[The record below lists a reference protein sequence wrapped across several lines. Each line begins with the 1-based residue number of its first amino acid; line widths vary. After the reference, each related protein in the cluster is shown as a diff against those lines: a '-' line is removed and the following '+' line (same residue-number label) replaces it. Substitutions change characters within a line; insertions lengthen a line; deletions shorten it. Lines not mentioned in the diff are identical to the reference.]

1 MQKRLLP
8 PKEKASKS
16 KINGRPGLQLKS
28 SFEENPFQ
36 TYSEL
41 SNKLKI
47 ECPDIS
53 EPPGKQSI
61 RRFMIKNGFKLRRLP
76 KKPFISAINQEK

>member
-1 MQKRLLP
+1 MQKRILP
-8 PKEKASKS
+8 PEEKASKS
-16 KINGRPGLQLKS
+16 KINGRLGLQLKNS
-28 SFEENPFQ
+28 LEENTFQ

-61 RRFMIKNGFKLRRLP
+61 RRFMIKNGFNLRKLL
-76 KKPFISAINQEK
+76 KKTFHFCN